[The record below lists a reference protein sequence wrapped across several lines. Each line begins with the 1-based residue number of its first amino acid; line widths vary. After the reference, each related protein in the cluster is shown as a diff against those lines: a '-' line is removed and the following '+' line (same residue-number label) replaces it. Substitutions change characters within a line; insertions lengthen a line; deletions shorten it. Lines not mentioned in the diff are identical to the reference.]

1 MTANES
7 DIGPSH
13 AAQSSDS
20 ASEPPSSAAE
30 SDGTDAG
37 QDGNEATVTLEGG
50 QTVTLPPDATSAEAA
65 AIVAAV
71 SAHLS
76 DLERAASMDD
86 TEGDWA
92 GKRWAFAGRLNAQ
105 QGKSARVPLGA
116 PTDPWSAA
124 SRADRF

>member
-13 AAQSSDS
+13 AAHSSDS
-20 ASEPPSSAAE
+20 ASEPPDSAPERVGSEA
-30 SDGTDAG
+30 DQDA
-37 QDGNEATVTLEGG
+37 DEATVTLEGG

-76 DLERAASMDD
+76 DLERAASTDD